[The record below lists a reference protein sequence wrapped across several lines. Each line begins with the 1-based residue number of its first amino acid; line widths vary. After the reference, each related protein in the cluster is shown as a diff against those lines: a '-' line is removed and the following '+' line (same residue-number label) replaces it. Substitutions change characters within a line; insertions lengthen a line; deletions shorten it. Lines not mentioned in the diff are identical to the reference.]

1 MGVSFGFAI
10 ASAAL
15 YPEKSI
21 VMVVGDSAFGFSCME
36 LETAAR
42 HKLPLK
48 VVIINNNGIGIGT
61 EEIEENATPKD
72 IAVNH
77 LLPSAKYEMI
87 AEAFGG
93 VGKSTDSYEE
103 LQGFMKE
110 MFQDKRIWVINVRI
124 DPYSMK
130 KAQSF
135 QWLSTAADTEEDTK
149 T

>member
-10 ASAAL
+10 ASASL
-15 YPEKSI
+15 YPKKNI
-21 VMVVGDSAFGFSCME
+21 VMVLGDSAFGFSCME

-42 HKLPLK
+42 HRLPLK

-61 EEIEENATPKD
+61 EEIEEDSTPKD
-72 IAVNH
+72 TPVNA

-103 LQGFMKE
+103 L
-110 MFQDKRIWVINVRI
+110 
-124 DPYSMK
+124 
-130 KAQSF
+130 
-135 QWLSTAADTEEDTK
+135 
-149 T
+149 